1 MCCISKV
8 WKTRLWSLSSVWT
21 RAVQLEDESNQHLAL
36 VPRGKWGRVE
46 DLKGNGG
53 LGLLADVLV
62 HKRWGSSNTVFVGCL
77 GMKSERIVSWLM
89 KFSGSNSFRAAPA
102 FHPERMKMVLWWNKL
117 KTEAIEFK
125 EHLHQLA
132 LFSIS
137 LPFLA
142 RRIFDTSNLTFTSMI
157 FEYSRLVGYG
167 WTVRKKEESLEKPNL
182 EDFKPLSI
190 NPWSFPQ
197 FAPEK
202 MVVSKESDFLQLW
215 LFFPIWE
222 DWVLVTNFRGC
233 LSCCNFRCCEV
244 PLMDFIN
251 HWIPSEGST
260 EQLGGGGWLGEY
272 FCKGTCLEML
282 VAK

>member
-46 DLKGNGG
+46 DLKRNGG

-102 FHPERMKMVLWWNKL
+102 FHPERMKMVLWWNRL

-142 RRIFDTSNLTFTSMI
+142 RPIFDTSNLTFTSMI

-167 WTVRKKEESLEKPNL
+167 WTVRKKERISRKAEPGRLQTSQHQ
-182 EDFKPLSI
+182 PLKFSTVRLWKWWFQR
-190 NPWSFPQ
+190 NPTFC
-197 FAPEK
+197 
-202 MVVSKESDFLQLW
+202 LW
-215 LFFPIWE
+215 LCFLLGRLGFGNE
-222 DWVLVTNFRGC
+222 LQG
-233 LSCCNFRCCEV
+233 LLELLNFRCWEV